1 MGRRPRVSR
10 GEILRAARE
19 AFAERGYEGTTLA
32 AISTRVGLSPAA
44 LLRHSPTKEA
54 LFAAAMTAKE
64 TEEESLFFEFLEGVP
79 GDADPRKVLRRLAE
93 GVVPFFELRIG
104 ADVARY
110 LHARPNHEQA
120 RGARDMSEAPSE
132 LTEIRRRGF
141 TVIRDYMR
149 RASKAGRL
157 RVLDPEAAAI
167 AFMGSLVSYVFLH
180 RIAKIIDPPLPFD
193 RYLDNLIGIWT
204 RGAIRIPKKRKR

>member
-1 MGRRPRVSR
+1 M
-10 GEILRAARE
+10 
-19 AFAERGYEGTTLA
+19 
-32 AISTRVGLSPAA
+32 GLSPAA

-54 LFAAAMTAKE
+54 LFAAAMAAKE
-64 TEEESLFFEFLEGVP
+64 TEEESLFFAFLEGVP

-93 GVVPFFELRIG
+93 GWMPFFDLRIG

-110 LHARPNHEQA
+110 LHAPPNPSEG
-120 RGARDMSEAPSE
+120 RGASDMSEAPSE
-132 LTEIRRRGF
+132 LSEIRRRGF
-141 TVIRDYMR
+141 TVIKDYMR
-149 RASKAGRL
+149 RASRAGRL

-180 RIAKIIDPPLPFD
+180 RIARIIDPPLPFD

-204 RGAIRIPKKRKR
+204 RGAIRVPKGKK

>member
-54 LFAAAMTAKE
+54 LFAAAMAAKE
-64 TEEESLFFEFLEGVP
+64 TEEESLFFKFLEGVP

-93 GVVPFFELRIG
+93 GFMPFFELRIG

-110 LHARPNHEQA
+110 LHAPPKHPEG
-120 RGARDMSEAPSE
+120 RGASEMSEAPSE

-141 TVIRDYMR
+141 NIIADYMK
-149 RASKAGRL
+149 RAAKAGRL
-157 RVLDPEAAAI
+157 HVLDPEAAAI

-180 RIAKIIDPPLPFD
+180 RIARIIHPPLPFD

-204 RGAIRIPKKRKR
+204 RGAIRGSKRKK

>member
-1 MGRRPRVSR
+1 MGRRPRVTR
-10 GEILRAARE
+10 AEILRAARE

-32 AISTRVGLSPAA
+32 AISSRVGLSPAA

-54 LFAAAMTAKE
+54 LFAAAMAARE

-79 GDADPRKVLRRLAE
+79 GDSDPRKVLRRLAE
-93 GVVPFFELRIG
+93 GWMPFFELKIG

-110 LHARPNHEQA
+110 LHAPPHHPEGRSAGEMCEM
-120 RGARDMSEAPSE
+120 RSDLS
-132 LTEIRRRGF
+132 EIRRRGF
-141 TVIRDYMR
+141 KVIADYMR
-149 RASKAGRL
+149 RASKARRL
-157 RVLDPEAAAI
+157 HVLDPEAAAI

-180 RIAKIIDPPLPFD
+180 RIARIIDPPLPFD

-204 RGAIRIPKKRKR
+204 RGAIRVPKRKK

>member
-54 LFAAAMTAKE
+54 LFAAAMAAKE
-64 TEEESLFFEFLEGVP
+64 TGEESLFFKFLEGVP

-93 GVVPFFELRIG
+93 GFMPFFELRIG

-110 LHARPNHEQA
+110 LHAPPKYPA
-120 RGARDMSEAPSE
+120 GLGASKMSEPPPK
-132 LTEIRRRGF
+132 LTEIRLRGF
-141 TVIRDYMR
+141 TTTPAYIRR
-149 RASKAGRL
+149 PTTP
-157 RVLDPEAAAI
+157 V
-167 AFMGSLVSYVFLH
+167 
-180 RIAKIIDPPLPFD
+180 
-193 RYLDNLIGIWT
+193 
-204 RGAIRIPKKRKR
+204 

>member
-10 GEILRAARE
+10 GEILSAARE

-54 LFAAAMTAKE
+54 LFAAAMAAKE
-64 TEEESLFFEFLEGVP
+64 TEEESLFFAFLEGVP
-79 GDADPRKVLRRLAE
+79 DDADPRKVLRRLAE
-93 GVVPFFELRIG
+93 GGMPFLERRIG
-104 ADVARY
+104 ADVASY
-110 LHARPNHEQA
+110 FHAPPPHPEGRST
-120 RGARDMSEAPSE
+120 GDMSK
-132 LTEIRRRGF
+132 IRRRGF
-141 TVIRDYMR
+141 TMIADYMR

-157 RVLDPEAAAI
+157 CVLDPKATAI

-204 RGAIRIPKKRKR
+204 RGAIRVPKKKKR